1 MNEPHTLPPIDYE
14 GFASELETLRKD
26 LEANIGMADYHHLRK
41 IESWGK
47 ICSVLGYSTAWLFPN
62 PVSAAL
68 ISQGIVT
75 RWAIMAH
82 HVSHRGYD
90 RIKDIPAR
98 YHSRTFA
105 TGHRR
110 WVDWFDWLVP
120 AAWNFEHNN
129 LHHYHTGEILDPD
142 VLEDRVYLMRHIQG
156 IHWIKSTVAL
166 FFMSTW
172 KFTYYAPNTLWML
185 QQMRKRKEQ
194 GKASGVSLE
203 SVMTLESTKLFHGV
217 RLWMPFSKPGL
228 EFWGRCLFPYA
239 IGRFGLIPLLFLPL
253 GRQASVN
260 VLLTSLM
267 AEVMTNIHSFLIIVP
282 NHSGDDVYRF
292 EGPISD
298 RAEFYVR
305 QTVGSVNFTGG
316 SDSADFLQG
325 YLNYQIEHH
334 LWPDMPLLKL
344 QQAQPQVEAICHKY
358 GVPYI
363 REPLF
368 TRVGKMWNILV
379 GKSTMLPVKTL
390 SRAERKQKK
399 VLVSGR
405 S

>member
-1 MNEPHTLPPIDYE
+1 MHEPHTLPPIDYE
-14 GFASELETLRKD
+14 GFARELEALRKD
-26 LEANIGMADYHHLRK
+26 LEADIGMADYQHLRK
-41 IESWGK
+41 LENWGK

-62 PVSAAL
+62 PLSAAL

-75 RWAIMAH
+75 RWAMVTH

-90 RIKDIPAR
+90 RIKNIPAR

-110 WVDWFDWLVP
+110 WIDWFDWLVP
-120 AAWNFEHNN
+120 AAWNFEHNT

-156 IHWIKSTVAL
+156 LQPIKNLVAL
-166 FFMSTW
+166 LFMATW
-172 KFTYYAPNTLWML
+172 KFSYYAPNTLWML
-185 QQMRKRKEQ
+185 QQMRKRKQQ

-203 SVMTLESTKLFHGV
+203 SVMTLENTRLFHGV

-228 EFWGRCLFPYA
+228 EFWGRCLLPYA
-239 IGRFGLIPLLFLPL
+239 VGRFALVPLLFLPL
-253 GRQASVN
+253 GRQASLN

-267 AEVMTNIHSFLIIVP
+267 AEVITNVHSFLIIVP

-292 EGPISD
+292 DGPISD

-316 SDSADFLQG
+316 SDPADFLQG
-325 YLNYQIEHH
+325 FLNYQIEHH
-334 LWPDMPLLKL
+334 LWPDMPMRKL
-344 QQAQPQVEAICHKY
+344 QQAQPQVEAICRKY

-379 GKSTMLPVKTL
+379 GKSTMRPVSTL
-390 SRAERKQKK
+390 SRAERKRTPAA
-399 VLVSGR
+399 VS
-405 S
+405 